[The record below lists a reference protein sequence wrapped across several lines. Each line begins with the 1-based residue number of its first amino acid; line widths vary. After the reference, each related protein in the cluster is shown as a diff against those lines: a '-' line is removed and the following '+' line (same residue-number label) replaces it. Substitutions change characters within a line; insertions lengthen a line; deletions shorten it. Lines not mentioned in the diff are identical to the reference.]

1 VIMRERRYLTFDMND
16 PRHVE
21 ALKIFSMQPDKLKSE
36 YVISCILQAQQT
48 ERLET
53 VIRQTISEAL
63 KGLKLTS
70 TAEQPTK
77 QAIEDISDLPDTL
90 LSMMDD
96 I

>member
-1 VIMRERRYLTFDMND
+1 MRERRYLTFDMND

-36 YVISCILQAQQT
+36 YVISCILQARQP

-53 VIRQTISEAL
+53 VIRQTISDAL
-63 KGLKLTS
+63 KGLNV
-70 TAEQPTK
+70 TAVTESIPK
-77 QAIEDISDLPDTL
+77 QATEDISDLPDTL